1 MSIRIHLVRSKVT
14 RHAPPGSQVSM
25 SRHTYAAFWWC
36 RIYRVYDFRVGHNVL
51 VTSELVFTSRELVK
65 KKAAR
70 VGERLA
76 TFTLFPLSPVQKA
89 GNNGTEKLL
98 STLDRVSCTNYFM
111 SIAIIRC
118 SVRRIETTKTDKK
131 QSVAKSHCIFSMW
144 RNNAPLLGY
153 RGGQWRL
160 FWCRECKQAV
170 RTSSWGSILRV
181 SHLSHHTRTRH
192 YYRD

>member
-1 MSIRIHLVRSKVT
+1 MGGGGYTFLIISIHPFSPSSSITSLPPLSSLSVISVRNYYYY
-14 RHAPPGSQVSM
+14 
-25 SRHTYAAFWWC
+25 YAAFWWC
-36 RIYRVYDFRVGHNVL
+36 RIYRVYDFRVGNNVL

-111 SIAIIRC
+111 SIEIIRC
-118 SVRRIETTKTDKK
+118 SVRRIETTKPDKK
-131 QSVAKSHCIFSMW
+131 QSVAKSHCIFS
-144 RNNAPLLGY
+144 
-153 RGGQWRL
+153 
-160 FWCRECKQAV
+160 
-170 RTSSWGSILRV
+170 I
-181 SHLSHHTRTRH
+181 
-192 YYRD
+192 